1 MRQLHKSKWLLAAL
15 IGGVIILTLA
25 GLGLLGAYVYFSRQA
40 SSQVAWVSPFSAIWP
55 KAVAPDLAVLPLAG
69 EPDDRVIR
77 AALDAGEVETA
88 YAGLASS
95 ILLPDSLR
103 SGHWL
108 LLADRYQKTAPE
120 RAILAIQAALDVA
133 ALSPTLGDMARADIS
148 LQAATRFTALKQTP
162 DARLAFA
169 QAENIG
175 RYSPL
180 LLPAQRRSILERVEA
195 AYRTA
200 GEATLASAVR
210 KDLDSAS
217 AGPGVKIEPSPALLP
232 GLRGA
237 VTLSPAVVAAIAA
250 RQQAAAQMAS
260 RWLSASPN
268 TRKALTEALG
278 QALLAEDAARA
289 EFYQSATGLSDT
301 DRLALLHDRIAWLTV
316 KYRAAQDGFGAGLV
330 PEWSAEAEAIRQQLA
345 EAHTNLI
352 NGYGQQLDGLAAA
365 DASQARVELLR
376 QALLAVRLGLFPDSG
391 AEKPLSE
398 QLSDASRELWT
409 RQGGV
414 GLVNSVQE
422 AQGRRFYLL
431 AGADTRRAPAK

>member
-1 MRQLHKSKWLLAAL
+1 MRQLHKSNWLLAAL
-15 IGGVIILTLA
+15 VGGVVILTLA
-25 GLGLLGAYVYFSRQA
+25 GLGLLGAYFYFSRQA
-40 SSQVAWVSPFSAIWP
+40 NSQVAWVSPLSAIRP
-55 KAVAPDLAVLPLAG
+55 KAIAPDLAVLSLAG
-69 EPDDRVIR
+69 EPDDRVIG

-95 ILLPDSLR
+95 VLLPDSLR

-108 LLADRYQKTAPE
+108 LLADRYQKTEPA

-133 ALSPTLGDMARADIS
+133 ALSPSLGDMARADIS
-148 LQAATRFTALKQTP
+148 LQAATRFAALQRPP
-162 DARLAFA
+162 DALLALA

-180 LLPAQRRSILERVEA
+180 LLPAQRRAILERVEA
-195 AYRTA
+195 AYRTWN
-200 GEATLASAVR
+200 EAALASAVR

-217 AGPGVKIEPSPALLP
+217 AGPGVKIEPAPALLP

-237 VTLSPAVVAAIAA
+237 VTLPPPVVAAITA

-260 RWLSASPN
+260 RWLSSSPN
-268 TRKALTEALG
+268 ARKVLTEALG
-278 QALLAEDAARA
+278 QALLAEDATRTQ
-289 EFYQSATGLSDT
+289 FYGAAAGLSDV
-301 DRLALLHDRIAWLTV
+301 DRLALLHDRIAWLNV
-316 KYRAAQDGFGAGLV
+316 KYRTANDGFGAGLV
-330 PEWSAEAEAIRQQLA
+330 PEWSSELETVRRELSDAY
-345 EAHTNLI
+345 TNLV
-352 NGYGQQLDGLAAA
+352 NGYGQQLDALAPA

-376 QALLAVRLGLFPDSG
+376 QGLLAIRLGLFPDPG
-391 AEKPLSE
+391 AEKTLSE

-409 RQGGV
+409 RQGSV

-431 AGADTRRAPAK
+431 AGADARRTPVK

>member
-1 MRQLHKSKWLLAAL
+1 MRQLHKSKWFLAAL
-15 IGGVIILTLA
+15 IGGVVLLTLA
-25 GLGLLGAYVYFSRQA
+25 GLGLLGAYFYFSRQA
-40 SSQVAWVSPFSAIWP
+40 NGQVAWVSPFSAIRP
-55 KAVAPDLAVLPLAG
+55 KTIAPDLAVLSLAG

-88 YAGLASS
+88 YAGLATSV
-95 ILLPDSLR
+95 LLPDSLR

-108 LLADRYQKTAPE
+108 LLADRYQKSEPA

-133 ALSPTLGDMARADIS
+133 ALSPMLGDMARADIS
-148 LQAATRFTALKQTP
+148 LQAATRFMALKQAP
-162 DARLAFA
+162 DARLALA

-180 LLPAQRRSILERVEA
+180 LLPAQRRAILERVEA
-195 AYRTA
+195 AYRAA

-217 AGPGVKIEPSPALLP
+217 AGPGVKIEPPPALLP

-237 VTLSPAVVAAIAA
+237 VTLPPAVVAAVAA

-268 TRKALTEALG
+268 ARKALAEALG
-278 QALLAEDAARA
+278 QALVAEDVARA
-289 EFYQSATGLSDT
+289 EFYQSAAELPDA
-301 DRLALLHDRIAWLTV
+301 DRLALLHDRVAWLTG
-316 KYRAAQDGFGAGLV
+316 KYRAANDGFGASLV
-330 PEWSAEAEAIRQQLA
+330 PDWAAEIAATRQELV

-352 NGYGQQLDGLAAA
+352 NGYGRQLDGLAPA

-376 QALLAVRLGLFPDSG
+376 QGLLAVRLGLFPDLD
-391 AEKPLSE
+391 AERTLSE

-409 RQGGV
+409 RQGSV

-422 AQGRRFYLL
+422 VQGRRFYLL

>member
-15 IGGVIILTLA
+15 IAGVVILTLA
-25 GLGLLGAYVYFSRQA
+25 GLGLLGAYFYLSRQA
-40 SSQVAWVSPFSAIWP
+40 NSQVAWVSPFSAIRP
-55 KAVAPDLAVLPLAG
+55 KAVAPDLAVLTLAG

-77 AALDAGEVETA
+77 AALDAGETETA
-88 YAGLASS
+88 YAGLATSV
-95 ILLPDSLR
+95 LLPDSLR

-108 LLADRYQKTAPE
+108 LLADRYQKSEPE
-120 RAILAIQAALDVA
+120 RAILAVQTALDVA

-148 LQAATRFTALKQTP
+148 LQAATRFAALKQAP
-162 DARLAFA
+162 AARLALA
-169 QAENIG
+169 QAESIG

-195 AYRTA
+195 AYRAT

-217 AGPGVKIEPSPALLP
+217 AGPGVKIEPAPALLG

-237 VTLSPAVVAAIAA
+237 VTLPPPVVAAIAA
-250 RQQAAAQMAS
+250 RQQAAAQLAA

-268 TRKALTEALG
+268 TRKTLTEALG

-289 EFYQSATGLSDT
+289 EFYQSAASLSDA
-301 DRLALLHDRIAWLTV
+301 DRLALLHDQIAWLTV
-316 KYRAAQDGFGAGLV
+316 KYRVANDGFGASLV
-330 PEWSAEAEAIRQQLA
+330 PDWAAEIATMRQKLE

-376 QALLAVRLGLFPDSG
+376 QALLSVRLGLFPDPN
-391 AEKPLSE
+391 AEKTLSE
-398 QLSDASRELWT
+398 QLNDASRELWT
-409 RQGGV
+409 RQGSV
-414 GLVNSVQE
+414 GLVNSAQE

-431 AGADTRRAPAK
+431 AGADTGRATGK

>member
-25 GLGLLGAYVYFSRQA
+25 GLGLLGAYFYFSRQA
-40 SSQVAWVSPFSAIWP
+40 SSQVAWVSPFSAIRP

-108 LLADRYQKTAPE
+108 LLADRYQKTEPE
-120 RAILAIQAALDVA
+120 RAILAVQAALDVA
-133 ALSPTLGDMARADIS
+133 ALSPSLGDMARADIS
-148 LQAATRFTALKQTP
+148 LQAATRFTAMKQTP

-217 AGPGVKIEPSPALLP
+217 AGPGVKIEPAPALLP

-237 VTLSPAVVAAIAA
+237 ITLSPAVVTAIAA

-289 EFYQSATGLSDT
+289 EFYKSAAELSDT

-316 KYRAAQDGFGAGLV
+316 KYRAAEDGFGAGLV

-352 NGYGQQLDGLAAA
+352 NGYGQQLDGLAPA

-376 QALLAVRLGLFPDSG
+376 QALLAVRLGLFPDSS

-409 RQGGV
+409 RQGSV

-431 AGADTRRAPAK
+431 AGADTRRPPAK